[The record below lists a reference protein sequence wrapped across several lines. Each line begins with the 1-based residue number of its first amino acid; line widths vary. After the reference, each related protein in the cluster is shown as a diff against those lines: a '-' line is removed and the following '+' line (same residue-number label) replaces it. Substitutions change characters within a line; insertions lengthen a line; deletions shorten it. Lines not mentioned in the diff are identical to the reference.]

1 VQTQTY
7 GQKKSS
13 PVRFFFD
20 QPNSRDV
27 DEMKTEDTTELDG
40 LLDGDDVGCD
50 GEEVLNLSR

>member
-1 VQTQTY
+1 M
-7 GQKKSS
+7 
-13 PVRFFFD
+13 RFFFD